1 MAPSSRQP
9 GRGAL
14 RIVIVEDDPRLLA
27 ILARHLERL
36 GHTVRRAQRAEAAL
50 RHLEAAPADV
60 VLTDLRMPGMDGM
73 ALLAELRARHPGMRV
88 ILMTA
93 FGEVDGAA
101 AAMKAGAHAYVTKP
115 FKVEVLAD
123 LLRDIAGRPGPG
135 RSGREAPGGDAG
147 AAPAAPRGRRG
158 PLRRVADAG
167 LRAARETL
175 ANAIVGLPVAVFV
188 AILLAVLLLSE
199 RAHPAMLDVD
209 AGAVHVHHATHPP
222 VRR

>member
-1 MAPSSRQP
+1 MAHPSREP
-9 GRGAL
+9 APGAL
-14 RIVIVEDDPRLLA
+14 RVVVVEDDPRLLA

-36 GHTVRRAQRAEAAL
+36 GHAVRRAQRAEAAL

-73 ALLAELRARHPGMRV
+73 ALLAELRARHPGVRV

-93 FGEVDGAA
+93 FGEAGGAA
-101 AAMKAGAHAYVTKP
+101 AAVEAGAHAYVTKP

-123 LLRDIAGRPGPG
+123 LLRDIADRPGPG
-135 RSGREAPGGDAG
+135 RSGREAAGDDSG
-147 AAPAAPRGRRG
+147 AAPAGPRGRRG
-158 PLRRVADAG
+158 PLRRVVEAG
-167 LRAARETL
+167 LRAAREVL
-175 ANAIVGLPVAVFV
+175 ANAIVGLPMAVFV
-188 AILLAVLLLSE
+188 AILLAVLVLSV

-209 AGAVHVHHATHPP
+209 PAAVGARHAIRPP